1 MRIRR
6 LFLVAS
12 CLLLTGAGNRLA
24 SPDDAAI
31 RAARDQQNAA
41 IAARDLDR
49 VASVW
54 YEDIHVTAGLGLAFH
69 GRDFY
74 RQAFV
79 LDSAI
84 TYRRDP
90 ESIVVSSH
98 WPLALESGTWTG
110 RWHGPSGAPAISGR
124 YSAQWVKIQ
133 GHWLIRSELFV
144 ALDCAGQAC
153 LWPARPE

>member
-1 MRIRR
+1 MRIR
-6 LFLVAS
+6 LLSLVAS
-12 CLLLTGAGNRLA
+12 CLVLTGVGNRLA
-24 SPDDAAI
+24 SPDEAAI
-31 RAARDQQNAA
+31 RAARDQQNTA

-49 VASVW
+49 VASFW

-69 GRDFY
+69 GRDLY

-84 TYRRDP
+84 SYRRDP
-90 ESIVVSSH
+90 EAIVVSSH

-110 RWHGPSGAPAISGR
+110 RWHGASGAPAISGR

-144 ALDCAGQAC
+144 ALDCVGQAC
-153 LWPARPE
+153 MWPARPE

>member
-1 MRIRR
+1 MRTA
-6 LFLVAS
+6 LPCLTAF
-12 CLLLTGAGNRLA
+12 CLLLTGAGKRLP
-24 SPDDAAI
+24 SPDETAI
-31 RAARDQQNAA
+31 RTARDQQNAA

-49 VASVW
+49 VASFW
-54 YEDIHVTAGLGLAFH
+54 FDDIHVTAGLGLAFH

-98 WPLALESGTWTG
+98 WPLAVESGTWTG
-110 RWHGPSGAPAISGR
+110 RWHGAAGAPAISGR

-133 GHWLIRSELFV
+133 GNWLIRSELFV
-144 ALDCAGQAC
+144 ALDCAGRAC
-153 LWPARPE
+153 IWPVRAE